1 MTSRSTAT
9 STTREETDM
18 PAPSTRND
26 PFKNFNFLVEID
38 GIAPAAFKSV
48 SGLSAE
54 VEVIEYRS
62 GADTLTSSRKL
73 PGRVRYSNVTLTRGI
88 TSSRDLWDWWR
99 TVVEVERPAAQRR
112 DRPPGRLPQR
122 RPALAPAGRLDRQDR
137 RARARRGRQ
146 RGGDRDRRARPRGA
160 RARLVRASAD
170 ARDIPDDA
178 LAVWAAE
185 APRGPRRGARP
196 AAEIAQ

>member
-1 MTSRSTAT
+1 
-9 STTREETDM
+9 M

-99 TVVEVERPAAQRR
+99 TVVEGNAQRR
-112 DRPPGRLPQR
+112 NVEIVLLDDSRNVVLRWLLRDAWIVKIEGPELDAGGNEV
-122 RPALAPAGRLDRQDR
+122 AIETVELAHEGLE
-137 RARARRGRQ
+137 
-146 RGGDRDRRARPRGA
+146 
-160 RARLVRASAD
+160 
-170 ARDIPDDA
+170 
-178 LAVWAAE
+178 LA
-185 APRGPRRGARP
+185 
-196 AAEIAQ
+196 